1 MAGRRDE
8 ILETF
13 IRHVAE
19 RGYDQ
24 TNLGD
29 IAGELGMSK
38 GTIVYHF
45 GTKAQL
51 LRELEET
58 YMTNHLEAVRVMW
71 EQLPSPAER
80 IAAMIYASTM
90 VQVSSR
96 AATVAS
102 QREVVKLSDDP
113 AMQEVRKIRGE
124 LQANV
129 AEEIRKGVKSK
140 TFRRIDANLATLQLL
155 GSLQWMWVWFN
166 PDGAQST
173 EEVGASFVDIF
184 LGGLLVDRYGLPSL
198 ADPKGHVVDV
208 VRKALASAAGGQE

>member
-38 GTIVYHF
+38 GTIVHHF

-80 IAAMIYASTM
+80 IAAIIYASTM
-90 VQVSSR
+90 LQVTAR

-124 LQANV
+124 MQALI
-129 AEEIRKGVKSK
+129 AEEIRKGTKNK
-140 TFRRIDANLATLQLL
+140 TFRKIDANLATLQLM
-155 GSLQWMWVWFN
+155 GSLQWMWVWFS
-166 PDGAQST
+166 PDGLQT
-173 EEVGASFVDIF
+173 PEEIGAGFVDIF
-184 LGGLLVDRYGLPSL
+184 LGGLLVDRYGLPTL

>member
-1 MAGRRDE
+1 MTGRRGE

-13 IRHVAE
+13 IRHVAD

-38 GTIVYHF
+38 GTIVHHF

-51 LRELEET
+51 LRELEEN
-58 YMTNHLEAVRVMW
+58 YMTRHLAAVQAMW

-80 IAAMIYASTM
+80 IAAIIYASAM
-90 VQVSSR
+90 LQVTAR
-96 AATVAS
+96 DATVAS

-124 LQANV
+124 FQELIT
-129 AEEIRKGVKSK
+129 EEIRIGVKSK
-140 TFRRIDANLATLQLL
+140 VFRKVDINLATLQLM
-155 GSLQWMWVWFN
+155 GSLQWMWVWFS
-166 PDGAQST
+166 PDGPQAP
-173 EEVGASFVDIF
+173 EEIGAAFVNIF
-184 LGGLLVDRYGLPSL
+184 VGGLLVDRLGLATL
-198 ADPKGHVVDV
+198 ADPKGSVVHVVRD
-208 VRKALASAAGGQE
+208 ALAVAAES